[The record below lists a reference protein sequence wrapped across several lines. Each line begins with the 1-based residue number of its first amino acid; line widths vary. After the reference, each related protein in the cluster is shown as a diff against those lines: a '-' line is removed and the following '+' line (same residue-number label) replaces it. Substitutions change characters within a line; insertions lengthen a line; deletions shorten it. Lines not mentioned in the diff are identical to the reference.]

1 MRYDGTGLLLGE
13 IEKVYAERLQQ
24 YARFLTNLGLAPP
37 YQWISGLVG
46 VNGRHL
52 RIPLLPG
59 RMAIPT
65 FKGPECLSEN
75 IIVEGTYD
83 GKQTTTSALAPFF
96 NRIFNKS
103 GVRRETFDPLP
114 L

>member
-1 MRYDGTGLLLGE
+1 MTGTGLLIGE

-52 RIPLLPG
+52 RIPLPPG

-103 GVRRETFDPLP
+103 GVRRETFDLLP